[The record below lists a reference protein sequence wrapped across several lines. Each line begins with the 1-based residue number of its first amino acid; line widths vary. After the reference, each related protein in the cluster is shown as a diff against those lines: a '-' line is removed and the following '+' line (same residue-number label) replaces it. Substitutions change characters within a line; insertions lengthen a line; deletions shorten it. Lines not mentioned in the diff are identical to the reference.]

1 MSASNG
7 YQYHVFNAPAY
18 QAQKDLAGQPDLL
31 QQFMEQWTTN
41 VNGWTQQAIAG
52 GSSLYYN
59 QLDIIIPN
67 TAAIADP
74 VLWPAFPYRFIQ
86 YYGQGTSPANPYNY
100 PMDASSDPT
109 KPELYQIADTGSLP
123 GGVVLPRIPHWGCV
137 CKFNTYCQEQDYWN
151 CPQSQFIE
159 YGPYGPRGWMDEYC
173 EWSVTRDENGNI
185 TRIDFVCENPEYWN
199 TLWMIDPGTVCSLYE
214 QTLNFQAP
222 ADQQIKVNPEDL
234 YLYDPL
240 TGQPVTDPSTGRQ
253 AYNPLNK
260 WNSGPVSY
268 RLGGDST
275 KFYGG
280 AMHLTATPNTLQ
292 TEMGLAGVAT
302 LEAASGNTDTLG
314 LLCCLQSGQPYR
326 NSDPHITQSVNRYV
340 VNGGLQVALADPPG
354 LYIQT
359 PEFDSANFRLP
370 ANVPNLPAGA
380 KVSDCWQVV
389 RGTDTLVDP
398 VTNQPFPGELILHA
412 VFQIPQAWRDAGVNL
427 TISDILLG
435 YEPTQSPQ
443 PIPQNIKYAS
453 QVAQTISVAL
463 YARGLPAVSA
473 PTNVPCVVIQPVST
487 ASPQQL
493 FYAALWNAFYN
504 TNEPNPM
511 QQQISL
517 ASNSTFI
524 APTIAQGTAGAQM
537 ALTYISG
544 TSKLTAPKVTV
555 PESDITFTPSTVEL
569 VNYAVPGNSYPFN
582 VANLLAPGTYLKA
595 VTLQVDVSLNAK
607 LGLRTIQVSDDGK
620 KFGSSPALLNVVQT
634 PKA

>member
-1 MSASNG
+1 MSASKG
-7 YQYHVFNAPAY
+7 YQYLVFNSPAY
-18 QAQKDLAGQPDLL
+18 QAQKDLRGKQDLL
-31 QQFMEQWTTN
+31 DEFSRQWTTN
-41 VNGWTQQAIAG
+41 VTGWTKQAING

-59 QLDIIIPN
+59 QLEIIIPT

-74 VLWPAFPYRFIQ
+74 VLWPAFPFRFIQ

-100 PMDASSDPT
+100 PMDASQGAT
-109 KPELYQIADTGSLP
+109 VPELYRIADMGCLP
-123 GGVVLPRIPHWGCV
+123 DGAVLPRIPHWGCV
-137 CKFNTYCQEQDYWN
+137 CKFNTYCQKQDYWN

-173 EWSVTRDENGNI
+173 EWSVTRDKNGNI
-185 TRIDFVCENPEYWN
+185 VRIDFVCENPEYWN
-199 TLWMIDPGTVCSLYE
+199 TLWMIDPGTVRSLYE
-214 QTLNFQAP
+214 ETLNFEVPDNQK
-222 ADQQIKVNPEDL
+222 ITVNLEDL
-234 YLYDPL
+234 YLYDPK
-240 TGQPVTDPSTGRQ
+240 TGQPVIDPSTGRY

-260 WNSGPVSY
+260 WNSGSVSY
-268 RLGGDST
+268 RLGSDPT
-275 KFYGG
+275 KYYGG

-302 LEAASGNTDTLG
+302 LEAASGNTDTLA
-314 LLCCLQSGQPYR
+314 LLCCIQSGQPYR

-359 PEFDSANFRLP
+359 PEFDSADLRLP
-370 ANVPNLPAGA
+370 PNVPNLPAGA
-380 KVSDCWQVV
+380 KASDCWHVV
-389 RGTDTLVDP
+389 RGTDTLIDP
-398 VTNQPFPGELILHA
+398 VTNQPFPGNLILHA
-412 VFQIPQAWRDAGVNL
+412 VFQIPKAWTDAGVNL
-427 TISDILLG
+427 TISDLLLG
-435 YEPTQSPQ
+435 YEPAQTSE
-443 PIPQNIKYAS
+443 PIPQNIRYAS

-473 PTNVPCVVIQPVST
+473 PVNTACVVIQPVST

-504 TNEPNPM
+504 TLEPNPM
-511 QQQISL
+511 QQPISL

-524 APTIAQGTAGAQM
+524 APVIKQGTTGAQM

-544 TSKLTAPKVTV
+544 TSDLTAPTVSV
-555 PESDITFTPSTVEL
+555 PEGDITFTPSAVEL

-582 VANLLAPGTYLKA
+582 VANQVAPGTYLK
-595 VTLQVDVSLNAK
+595 VVFLQVAVPLNAQ
-607 LGLRTIQVSDDGK
+607 LGLRTVQVADTGQSA
-620 KFGSSPALLNVVQT
+620 GSAPALLNVAET